1 MERTPHFGKS
11 MGYYDGTMPEFHQ
24 VPWDERLLD
33 DCRQLIRLAVRE
45 DLDREHDWT
54 TVSLVPPEAR
64 AAADVVARESGVISG
79 MRAAELA
86 CREMNLQATWE
97 PQAADGDAVT
107 KGQTLARLQ
116 GSARDLLTS
125 ERTLLNFL
133 GRLSGIAT
141 LTRRFVEAIAGTQA
155 RLYDTRKTAPGW
167 RRLEKYAVRCGGGHN
182 HRTGLFDAIL
192 IKDNHL
198 ALGAQLAGQK
208 RFSPAEAV
216 QAARQCVAELRA
228 RGELNREF
236 LIEIELDRLD
246 EFEAVLS
253 AGPDIILLDNM
264 PPQTLREAV
273 ERRNRSGAAVEL
285 EASGG
290 VRIDTVRSMA
300 ETGVERISC
309 GALTHSAVNF
319 DVALD

>member
-1 MERTPHFGKS
+1 
-11 MGYYDGTMPEFHQ
+11 MPDFQQLSWNEQ
-24 VPWDERLLD
+24 LVD

-54 TVSLVPPEAR
+54 TVSLVPPEA
-64 AAADVVARESGVISG
+64 AAAASVVAREAGVVAG

-86 CREMNLQATWE
+86 CREMNLQATWQ
-97 PQAADGDAVT
+97 PQVADGDAVAA
-107 KGQTLARLQ
+107 GQVLATLE

-141 LTRRFVEAIAGTQA
+141 LTRRFVDAIAGTRA

-198 ALGAQLAGQK
+198 ALGAHLGGQQ
-208 RFSPAEAV
+208 RFTPAEAV
-216 QAARQCVAELRA
+216 QSAKEFLAQMRA
-228 RGELNREF
+228 RGELDREF

-246 EFEAVLS
+246 ELETVLES
-253 AGPDIILLDNM
+253 GPDIVLLDNM
-264 PPQTLREAV
+264 PLDDLREAV
-273 ERRNRSGAAVEL
+273 ARRNQSGAAVEL

-290 VRIDTVRSMA
+290 VRLDTVRSIA

-319 DVALD
+319 DVALDWRSA